1 MTCDNNEVERTQII
15 GMLFGA
21 YGQSNDSQRQAIYSK
36 MLADIPNAV
45 LKKAVK
51 KIILENKFVPTV
63 SEIVAAAKNL
73 IETVDESKRVKS
85 WMEAWAEIQK
95 QMQDAFVYKKPVF
108 STPEIESAA
117 MAFGWIALC
126 TTLEKDMPTV
136 RAQVRQLYENACKR
150 RTEADMNGY
159 VLGKNSDGLLSA
171 GQALKRLRP
180 ADEDGENWDDL
191 DKPNEKAKLTECKL
205 PKLGNYL

>member
-36 MLADIPNAV
+36 MLADIPNPV

-95 QMQDAFVYKKPVF
+95 QMQEAFVYKSRCSVRRKLKVLLWLLGGLHFARRLKKICRPSGRRYGSF
-108 STPEIESAA
+108 
-117 MAFGWIALC
+117 M
-126 TTLEKDMPTV
+126 KMPASG
-136 RAQVRQLYENACKR
+136 AQKR
-150 RTEADMNGY
+150 I
-159 VLGKNSDGLLSA
+159 
-171 GQALKRLRP
+171 
-180 ADEDGENWDDL
+180 
-191 DKPNEKAKLTECKL
+191 
-205 PKLGNYL
+205 